1 MLFLNIILVLH
12 KINLEKVLDSSK
24 LLVLTYFSI
33 VQEALSALYVLKHT
47 RTFDGRFCS
56 QSCDG
61 EVTVEPEEVGN
72 VKCCS

>member
-1 MLFLNIILVLH
+1 
-12 KINLEKVLDSSK
+12 

-61 EVTVEPEEVGN
+61 EVTVESLKKSETLSAALEQPGLFMIFGKWSGVLWA
-72 VKCCS
+72 